1 MAARMTEQPTEV
13 QADPP
18 PPVRPLRRTRTGL
31 WIAVAVAV
39 PVALLIT
46 VLATREPAQN
56 RISDS
61 PLLGKAA
68 PAVEAT
74 TIDDE
79 PFRLSDTRGRWALVN
94 FFATWCVPCRLEHP
108 DLIQISQ
115 RGDTSVVG
123 VVYSDSV
130 QAVKEFRD
138 DKGGDWKM
146 VADPRGRIALDFG
159 VAGVPESYLLDP
171 EGRIVAKILGGI
183 RAADFDRLLAEA
195 RVGGS

>member
-1 MAARMTEQPTEV
+1 MSEHDTEV

-18 PPVRPLRRTRTGL
+18 VARPLRRTRTGL

-56 RISDS
+56 RVGDS

-68 PAVEAT
+68 PAVEAS

-79 PFRLSDTRGRWALVN
+79 AFRLSDTHGRWVLVN
-94 FFATWCVPCRLEHP
+94 FFATWCVPCRLEHT

-115 RGDTSVVG
+115 RRDTAVVG

-138 DKGGDWKM
+138 DEGGDWKM